1 MYTHSSL
8 VVKRR
13 SDHEDEIIWL
23 KLGLPRHKK
32 IIVANIYRER
42 QYMGQEIR
50 DSGTIPAHLE
60 RWSPFISNW
69 ENALNEGKEV
79 IVLGYI
85 NLVFLRWSNTD
96 FLLMI
101 V

>member
-1 MYTHSSL
+1 MVQQSDYNLHIAPTSTNPVLGTSRFVVYTHSSL

-32 IIVANIYRER
+32 IIVANIFREW

-50 DSGTIPAHLE
+50 DS
-60 RWSPFISNW
+60 
-69 ENALNEGKEV
+69 
-79 IVLGYI
+79 
-85 NLVFLRWSNTD
+85 
-96 FLLMI
+96 
-101 V
+101 